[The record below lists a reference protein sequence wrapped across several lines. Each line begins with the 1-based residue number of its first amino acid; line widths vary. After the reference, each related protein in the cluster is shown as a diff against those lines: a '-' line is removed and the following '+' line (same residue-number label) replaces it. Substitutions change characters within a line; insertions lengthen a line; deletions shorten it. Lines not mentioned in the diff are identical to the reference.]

1 MQAQLEL
8 DRARAEY
15 ARRERYRW
23 DLDMSTLAVSVTID
37 GFPGLYIS
45 AADRDRLGNSCY
57 G

>member
-1 MQAQLEL
+1 VQAQLEL

-45 AADRDRLGNSCY
+45 AADRDRLGNSY
-57 G
+57 YD